1 MPQLYLLEP
10 LRLQF
15 MLSLPDFREKNII
28 ICFASEGQKVSF
40 KNDNLIIQDA
50 EGNTVLQATCH
61 KIFSLWI
68 VGHTSITSGILER
81 SKKFAFS
88 ICLLSH
94 SHRPYGLWSSATEGN
109 FLLRRKQ
116 YAYTGLDIARHL
128 VRNKITNQTELLK
141 GIRGK
146 SQDIK
151 EAIEKMT
158 EYERQT
164 GTAADLQILL
174 GLEGVASRL
183 YFSHWFAS
191 MEWKGR
197 KPRTKID
204 ITNTTLD
211 IGYTYLFNIIE
222 CMLNLYGFDLYQGVY
237 HRSFYQRKSLVCD
250 IVEPFRCIIDKHI
263 KRAYGLKQLQKDDFR
278 EQKGQYFLKIEK
290 NKDYTRWLMQGILE
304 HKEDI
309 FSYAQEYYRSFIR
322 GKPIEQYP
330 FFRIKD

>member
-1 MPQLYLLEP
+1 
-10 LRLQF
+10 
-15 MLSLPDFREKNII
+15 MLSLPDFREKNIV

-40 KNDNLIIQDA
+40 RNDNLIIQDA

-61 KIFSLWI
+61 KIFSLWV
-68 VGHTSITSGILER
+68 VGHTTITSGILER

-116 YAYTGLDIARHL
+116 YEYAGLDIARHL

-146 SQDIK
+146 SQETKD
-151 EAIEKMT
+151 ALDKMAA
-158 EYERQT
+158 YAQQT
-164 GTAADLQILL
+164 VNAPDLQMLL
-174 GLEGVASRL
+174 GLEGVATRL
-183 YFSHWFAS
+183 YFSHWFAD

-204 ITNTTLD
+204 ATNTTMD
-211 IGYTYLFNIIE
+211 IGYTYLFNIVESI
-222 CMLNLYGFDLYQGVY
+222 LNLYGFDLYQGVY
-237 HRSFYQRKSLVCD
+237 HRCFYQRKSLVCD
-250 IVEPFRCIIDKHI
+250 IVEPFRCIVDKQI
-263 KRAYGLKQLQKDDFR
+263 KRAHGLKQLQGGDFR
-278 EQKGQYFLKIEK
+278 VQNGQYFLKIEK
-290 NKDYTRWLMQGILE
+290 NKDYTRWLMQSILE

-309 FSYAQEYYRSFIR
+309 FSYVQDYYRCFIR
-322 GKPIEQYP
+322 EKPIEQYP
-330 FFRIKD
+330 VFKIKE

>member
-1 MPQLYLLEP
+1 
-10 LRLQF
+10 
-15 MLSLPDFREKNII
+15 MLSLPDFREKNIV

-40 KNDNLIIQDA
+40 KNDNLIIKDA
-50 EGNTVLQATCH
+50 EENTVLQTTCH

-88 ICLLSH
+88 IYLLSY
-94 SHRPYGLWSSATEGN
+94 SHRPYGLWSSAMEGN

-116 YAYTGLDIARHL
+116 YDYNKLDIARHL
-128 VRNKITNQTELLK
+128 VFNKITNQTALLK
-141 GIRGK
+141 SIRDK
-146 SQDIK
+146 PQDTAD
-151 EAIEKMT
+151 AIQKMT
-158 EYERQT
+158 EYAQQT
-164 GTAADLQILL
+164 GTAADLQMLL

-183 YFSHWFAS
+183 YFGRWFAG
-191 MEWKGR
+191 MEWNGR

-204 ITNTTLD
+204 IINTTLD

-250 IVEPFRCIIDKHI
+250 MVEPFRCIIDKQI
-263 KRAYGLKQLQKDDFR
+263 KRAYGLKQMQKDDFM

-290 NKDYTRWLMQGILE
+290 NKDYTRWLIQSILE
-304 HKEDI
+304 HKENI
-309 FSYAQEYYRSFIR
+309 FNYVQEYYRCFMR
-322 GKPIEQYP
+322 GKVIKCYP
-330 FFRIKD
+330 VFKIHD

>member
-1 MPQLYLLEP
+1 
-10 LRLQF
+10 

-28 ICFASEGQKVSF
+28 VCFASEGQKVSF

-68 VGHTSITSGILER
+68 VGHTTITSGILER

-116 YAYTGLDIARHL
+116 YEYIGLDIARHL

-146 SQDIK
+146 PQETKD
-151 EAIEKMT
+151 ALDKMAA
-158 EYERQT
+158 YVQQT
-164 GTAADLQILL
+164 VNAPDLQMLL
-174 GLEGVASRL
+174 GLEGVATRL
-183 YFSHWFAS
+183 YFSHWFAD

-204 ITNTTLD
+204 TTNTIMD
-211 IGYTYLFNIIE
+211 IGYTYLFNFVE
-222 CMLNLYGFDLYQGVY
+222 SMLNLYGFDLYQGVY
-237 HRSFYQRKSLVCD
+237 HRCFYQRKSLVCD
-250 IVEPFRCIIDKHI
+250 IVEPFRCIVDKQI
-263 KRAYGLKQLQKDDFR
+263 KRAYGLKQLQVGDFR
-278 EQKGQYFLKIEK
+278 VQNGQYFLKIEK
-290 NKDYTRWLMQGILE
+290 NKDYTRWLMQSILE

-309 FSYAQEYYRSFIR
+309 FSYVQEFYRCFIR
-322 GKPIEQYP
+322 EKPIEQYP
-330 FFRIKD
+330 VFKIKE